1 MPGSKDN
8 DDGGSVASADSSPRR
23 TRPRSLRSW
32 RSRSRPRSRPG
43 PDAHLHRI
51 YSSGFIDDHGTYVNT
66 RDSSPNGSGPGRATS
81 FVGEE
86 QASEDL
92 EEVEKPEISHDSGDI
107 AHGNDEGVD
116 LEKAR
121 TTPSL
126 NRQQT
131 NKSGR
136 SVRDPNVVSWKGV
149 DDPENPKNWSK
160 LYPEDFNT
168 SSSYPARSASPQ
180 IPYCDMASNSTTA
193 AQCAAA
199 APGGV
204 LAIS

>member
-1 MPGSKDN
+1 MPEDKDN
-8 DDGGSVASADSSPRR
+8 DDRVSVASADSSPRR

-32 RSRSRPRSRPG
+32 RSRSRPRSRPE

-66 RDSSPNGSGPGRATS
+66 RDSSSSGSQPRTAS
-81 FVGEE
+81 SSIGEE
-86 QASEDL
+86 QAPEDL
-92 EEVEKPEISHDSGDI
+92 EEVEKPEISHDAEDI
-107 AHGNDEGVD
+107 APESDGTVD

-121 TTPSL
+121 TAAPSL

-136 SVRDPNVVSWKGV
+136 SVRDPNVVNWKGV

-160 LYPEDFNT
+160 LYRRIKHYLIVPSTF
-168 SSSYPARSASPQ
+168 RVSAES
-180 IPYCDMASNSTTA
+180 ILWHGLKVEYSGTMRC
-193 AQCAAA
+193 
-199 APGGV
+199 GG
-204 LAIS
+204 SGRRG

>member
-1 MPGSKDN
+1 M
-8 DDGGSVASADSSPRR
+8 
-23 TRPRSLRSW
+23 
-32 RSRSRPRSRPG
+32 
-43 PDAHLHRI
+43 HRI

-66 RDSSPNGSGPGRATS
+66 RDSSPNGSEPRTAS
-81 FVGEE
+81 SSIGEE
-86 QASEDL
+86 QAPEDL

-107 AHGNDEGVD
+107 AYGNDEGVD

-121 TTPSL
+121 TAPFL

-160 LYPEDFNT
+160 LYPEDLNT
-168 SSSYPARSASPQ
+168 SSSYPARSAPPR
-180 IPYCDMASNSTTA
+180 IPYCGMASKSTTA

-204 LAIS
+204 ASNLIDTG